1 MLKKPLFKEMLALFF
16 IVGALHLIASI
27 YHLYWSIYEFDSVV
41 HFFGGA
47 ALSTFFLWF
56 YFFSDFF
63 NPQKRSLT
71 QFLIVSTMGAM
82 FIGISWEIFEIIFKQ
97 TMVQKLDYSY
107 DTTMDLMM
115 DFLGAVVAC
124 FYAYI
129 EEYNREMI
137 IKNQQ

>member
-1 MLKKPLFKEMLALFF
+1 MLKKPPFREMLVLFLV
-16 IVGALHLIASI
+16 VGLLHLVATI

-63 NPQKRSLT
+63 NPVKRSLV
-71 QFLIVSTMGAM
+71 QFLIVSIVGAM
-82 FIGISWEIFEIIFKQ
+82 FIGVSWEIFELIFRQ
-97 TMVQKLDYSY
+97 TMVQKLDYAY
-107 DTTMDLMM
+107 DTMMDLLM
-115 DFLGAVVAC
+115 DFLGAMVAC

-129 EEYNREMI
+129 QEYNRKMI